1 VTAALSAH
9 GGVVDDEAAT
19 FGLSPDAILDFSVN
33 VNPYGPCAEVL
44 HAARTAPL
52 DRYPDPTATRARR
65 AIGNWLDIPPDRV
78 LVGSGAAEILWGVAR
93 VALAPGESLLIA
105 GPAFGE
111 VRAAATRR
119 GARVVEHRDR
129 PGESFDGAAFQA
141 LLGRERPRVAYVAS
155 PSSPGGLLAS
165 LDELAALAE
174 AYPTTHMVVDVS
186 FLSLSDAPDDRAV
199 HRSNRIL
206 WVRSLTKELTV
217 PGLRVGF
224 AVGPPGLVAALTAE
238 RPPWSVSA
246 PAEGAAVAAASD
258 AVRCHVERAR
268 VRLVE
273 DRTRLCERLSALGL
287 RVYPSG
293 APYVLAALDGRT
305 TGAELRMRLLR
316 NHGILV
322 RDTASFGLPDHVRL
336 AARPAPEV
344 DRLIAALERELP
356 R

>member
-1 VTAALSAH
+1 MTVGVSAH
-9 GGVVDDEAAT
+9 GGIVDDEVVAV
-19 FGLSPDAILDFSVN
+19 GLLPDAVLDFSVN
-33 VNPYGPCAEVL
+33 VNPYGPCTEVL

-52 DRYPDPTATRARR
+52 DRYPDPTAMRARR
-65 AIGNWLDIPPDRV
+65 AIGNWLDVPWERV
-78 LVGSGAAEILWGVAR
+78 FVGSGAAEILWGVAR
-93 VALAPGESLLIA
+93 AVLAPGESLLVA

-111 VRAAATRR
+111 IRAAAARR
-119 GARVVEHRDR
+119 GARVVEHCDP
-129 PGESFDGAAFQA
+129 PGESLDIAAFQA

-155 PSSPGGLLAS
+155 PSSPGGVLAS

-174 AYPTTHMVVDVS
+174 AYTTTQLVVDVS
-186 FLSLSDAPDDRAV
+186 FLSLSDAPDELAV

-224 AVGPPGLVAALTAE
+224 AVGPPGLVAALAAE

-246 PAEGAAVAAASD
+246 PAEAVAVAAASD
-258 AVRCHVERAR
+258 NVRCHVERAR

-273 DRTRLCERLSALGL
+273 DRQRLCERLSALGL
-287 RVYPSG
+287 RVYPSR
-293 APYVLAALDGRT
+293 APYVLAALDGRA

-336 AARPAPEV
+336 AARPAAEV
-344 DRLIAALERELP
+344 DRLIEALERELA
-356 R
+356 